1 MSMFIATA
9 ANAANAANAARRKY
23 KKEYKKPPY
32 IARVHS
38 SYLF

>member
-1 MSMFIATA
+1 MSMFIASA
-9 ANAANAANAARRKY
+9 APAAYAAYATRRKY

-38 SYLF
+38 I